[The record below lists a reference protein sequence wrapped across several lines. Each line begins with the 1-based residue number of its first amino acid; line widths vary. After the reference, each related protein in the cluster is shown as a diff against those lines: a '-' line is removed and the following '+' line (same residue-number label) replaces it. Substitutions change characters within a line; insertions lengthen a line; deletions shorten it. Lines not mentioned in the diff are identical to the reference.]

1 MASLEK
7 LYLYNNKE
15 LTGCVPAG
23 LQEAL
28 TGTLGFDLKDYVE
41 EGTQVVGYCNA

>member
-7 LYLYNNKE
+7 LYLYNNKG

-28 TGTLGFDLKDYVE
+28 TGSLGFDLKDYVE
-41 EGTQVVGYCNA
+41 EGTQVVGYCKA